1 MTRGGRTSCHRAFLV
16 VFAVALCLAA
26 ATAAAAQT
34 RTNFA
39 SSITSES
46 MTAVWVARERGLFK
60 KYGLDMQYIVMSRSP
75 LAIAA
80 LVAGEIGAAIVGP
93 GHLISAGGSGA
104 DLIGIANFFQKLDY
118 TLNVRPEIKKPD
130 DLRGKKIAISGPGA
144 TSHLVTLLAL
154 QGLHIDP
161 AQAKITL
168 LTIPGTELNR
178 RLALESGSVDGTTLR
193 GAVGDMYDHKGF
205 TALYNFKNSGMTLPQ
220 TMLVTS
226 RRTAA
231 AKPQVIEAYLKTL
244 IESIGLL
251 LDPANKESVTK
262 TIATNLRLSNPA
274 DAEEAYHSVVS
285 SYERVP
291 YTNVDGMKRLHGL
304 LSTINPKVKDVRVE
318 SVIDNSFI
326 SRLDQ
331 SGFVQSVW
339 KK

>member
-1 MTRGGRTSCHRAFLV
+1 MVRGSPLRCRRFFLTV
-16 VFAVALCLAA
+16 LAVAVCLCAPLSARS
-26 ATAAAAQT
+26 QI

-60 KYGLDMQYIVMSRSP
+60 KHGLEMQYILMPRSP

-80 LVAGEIGAAIVGP
+80 LLAGEIDAAIVGG
-93 GHLISAGGSGA
+93 GHLISAGSSGA

-118 TLNVRPEIKKPD
+118 RLNVRPEIKKAE

-154 QGLHIDP
+154 HGLNIDP

-220 TMLVTS
+220 SMLVTS

-251 LDPANKESVTK
+251 LDPANQESVTK
-262 TIATNLRLSNPA
+262 TIAKNLRLSNPA

-291 YTNVDGMKRLHGL
+291 YTSVESMKRLHGL
-304 LSTINPKVKDVRVE
+304 LTSINPKVKDVRVE

-326 SRLDQ
+326 TKLDQ

>member
-1 MTRGGRTSCHRAFLV
+1 MIRGSSIGCHRVFLT
-16 VFAVALCLAA
+16 VFAVALCVVAPVS
-26 ATAAAAQT
+26 ATAQT

-60 KYGLDMQYIVMSRSP
+60 KHGLEMQYILMPRSP

-80 LVAGEIGAAIVGP
+80 LLAGEIDAAIVGP
-93 GHLISAGGSGA
+93 GHLISAGTGGA
-104 DLIGIANFFQKLDY
+104 DLIGVANFFQKLDY
-118 TLNVRPEIKKPD
+118 RLNVRPEIKKPD

-154 QGLHIDP
+154 QGLGVDP
-161 AQAKITL
+161 LQARITL

-193 GAVGDMYDHKGF
+193 GSVGDMYGNKGF
-205 TALYNFKNSGMTLPQ
+205 TVLYNFKNTGMTLPQ
-220 TMLVTS
+220 SMLVTS

-231 AKPQVIEAYLKTL
+231 AKPQVVEAYVKT
-244 IESIGLL
+244 IVEAIGLL
-251 LDPANKESVTK
+251 LDPASKEGVIK

-274 DAEEAYHSVVS
+274 DAEEAYHSVVN

-291 YTNVDGMKRLHGL
+291 YTSVESMKRLHGL

-318 SVIDNSFI
+318 SVIDNSFV
-326 SRLDQ
+326 SKLDQ
-331 SGFVQSVW
+331 SGFMQSVW

>member
-1 MTRGGRTSCHRAFLV
+1 MIRGSRSSCHRSFLT
-16 VFAVALCLAA
+16 VFAVAFCLVASVS
-26 ATAAAAQT
+26 AAAQN

-60 KYGLDMQYIVMSRSP
+60 KHGLDMQYIVMPRSP

-80 LVAGEIGAAIVGP
+80 LMAGEIDAAIVGP
-93 GHLISAGGSGA
+93 GHLISAGTGGA
-104 DLIGIANFFQKLDY
+104 DLIGIGNFFQKLDY
-118 TLNVRPEIKKPD
+118 RLNVRPDIKKPE

-154 QGLHIDP
+154 QALHVDP
-161 AQAKITL
+161 VQAQIAL

-193 GAVGDMYDHKGF
+193 GSVGDMYGNKGF
-205 TALYNFKNSGMTLPQ
+205 TVLYNFKNTGMTLPQ
-220 TMLVTS
+220 SMLVTS

-231 AKPQVIEAYLKTL
+231 AKPQIIEAYVKTL
-244 IESIGLL
+244 IEGIGLL
-251 LDPANKESVTK
+251 LDPANKASVSK
-262 TIATNLRLSNPA
+262 TIATNLRLSNAA
-274 DAEEAYHSVVS
+274 DAEEAYHSVVN

-291 YTNVDGMKRLHGL
+291 YTSVESMKRLHGL
-304 LSTINPKVKDVRVE
+304 LSTINPKVKEVRVE
-318 SVIDNSFI
+318 SVIDNSFV
-326 SRLDQ
+326 SKLDQ

>member
-1 MTRGGRTSCHRAFLV
+1 MVRGSPLRCRRFFLTV
-16 VFAVALCLAA
+16 LAVAVYLWAPLAA
-26 ATAAAAQT
+26 HAQS

-60 KYGLDMQYIVMSRSP
+60 KYGLEMQYILMPRSP

-80 LVAGEIGAAIVGP
+80 LLAGEIDAAIIGP
-93 GHLISAGGSGA
+93 GHLISAGTGGA

-118 TLNVRPEIKKPD
+118 RLNVRPEIRKPE

-154 QGLHIDP
+154 QGLNIDL
-161 AQAKITL
+161 AQAKIAL

-178 RLALESGSVDGTTLR
+178 RLALESGSVDATTLR

-226 RRTAA
+226 RRIAA
-231 AKPQVIEAYLKTL
+231 SKPQVIEAYLKTL

-251 LDPANKESVTK
+251 LDPVNQDSVTR
-262 TIATNLRLSNPA
+262 TIAKNLRLSNPA
-274 DAEEAYHSVVS
+274 DAEEAYHSVVN

-291 YTNVDGMKRLHGL
+291 YTNVESMKRLHGL
-304 LSTINPKVKDVRVE
+304 LTTINPKVKDVRVE

-326 SRLDQ
+326 SKLDQ